1 MCDIRIGN
9 KPEVCE
15 TDVYLSIQNNGLLH
29 YGTSLSTY
37 TETQGMFQPLEHT
50 LLSWPT
56 RVRPRWIKLIKSMAT
71 QLLAFAKLVIWL
83 LWKPL
88 GQSVLIMIIG
98 FLVMYMFIDSYR
110 TNCIKNAVECSCI
123 VVYYQKS
130 SLQNIVFVVALT
142 LSCLRIAIQYHPLS
156 GVAFSSRNPDTQV
169 QSGDLCLA

>member
-1 MCDIRIGN
+1 
-9 KPEVCE
+9 
-15 TDVYLSIQNNGLLH
+15 
-29 YGTSLSTY
+29 
-37 TETQGMFQPLEHT
+37 
-50 LLSWPT
+50 
-56 RVRPRWIKLIKSMAT
+56 MAT

-142 LSCLRIAIQYHPLS
+142 LSCLRIAIQYLPLS
-156 GVAFSSRNPDTQV
+156 GVALSSRNPDSILGSSDNVPRYRCNDVRGIPVVFAIARTEV
-169 QSGDLCLA
+169 PRK